1 MAPSG
6 AGGRGY
12 ALARALSERAARG
25 VRADPSTSGS
35 LARGHSTGWVLA
47 AGGKRRLNFLYSGKG
62 RLNFLY
68 SSGAKGLPMPKIFIS
83 YSHKDEDWKDR
94 LVTHLGVLRHQRL
107 LDLWDDRRIAA
118 GKDWHQE
125 IQEAMATAN
134 VAILLVSA
142 NFLTSAFILNQEIPR
157 LLERRDEEGVR
168 IFPVIIKPCAWQ
180 MVDWLSRMQVRP
192 TDGRPLSAGSEHQ
205 VDADLTAITT
215 EVYQSLHLPEPS
227 SSPSGPVPPQ
237 PSPDAHP
244 KEFRNGIGME
254 FVLIPAGE
262 FLMGSTDRLEEER
275 PIHKVQIS
283 QPFYLGR
290 YPVIQAQWK
299 DLMRNNPSKFQGDLN
314 RPVEQVSWEDVQGFI
329 RLLNREE
336 GGSAYRLPTEAE
348 WEYACR
354 AGSTTAY
361 WFGDDE
367 NRLGKYAWYK
377 ANAEEETHQWGKKSR
392 MSGGCMI
399 CMATSMS
406 GYTTGMRRLITKGV
420 RHKIRVA
427 RHLAGTGL
435 IGVAL
440 GTTTPGIV
448 GRRGAAAL
456 RPAPTPSTL
465 AFAWL
470 GRHGSASPVADHVFV
485 CPLFPPSLGTP
496 ELTVHHLHQS
506 FVCPCTSPGS
516 V

>member
-1 MAPSG
+1 LP
-6 AGGRGY
+6 
-12 ALARALSERAARG
+12 
-25 VRADPSTSGS
+25 
-35 LARGHSTGWVLA
+35 
-47 AGGKRRLNFLYSGKG
+47 
-62 RLNFLY
+62 
-68 SSGAKGLPMPKIFIS
+68 SSGAKGISMPKIFIS

-107 LDLWDDRRIAA
+107 FDLWDDRRIAA

-142 NFLTSAFILNQEIPR
+142 NFLISAFILNQEIPH

-205 VDADLTAITT
+205 IDADLTAITT
-215 EVYQSLHLPEPS
+215 EVYQSLQLAESS

-244 KEFRNGIGME
+244 QELRNGIGME

-290 YPVIQAQWK
+290 YPVTQAQWK

-354 AGSTTAY
+354 AGSPTAY
-361 WFGDDE
+361 WFGDDA
-367 NRLGKYAWYK
+367 NQLGKYAWYK
-377 ANAEEETHQWGKKSR
+377 ANAEEETHPVGKKEPNVWGLYDMHGNVFEWVHDWYETTYYQRSPAQDP
-392 MSGGCMI
+392 SGPSFGWDRVDRGGSWNHNAWDCRS
-399 CMATSMS
+399 A
-406 GYTTGMRRLITKGV
+406 RRGRL
-420 RHKIRVA
+420 
-427 RHLAGTGL
+427 
-435 IGVAL
+435 
-440 GTTTPGIV
+440 TPGADAFDT
-448 GRRGAAAL
+448 GFR
-456 RPAPTPSTL
+456 L
-465 AFAWL
+465 ARTAW
-470 GRHGSASPVADHVFV
+470 
-485 CPLFPPSLGTP
+485 
-496 ELTVHHLHQS
+496 
-506 FVCPCTSPGS
+506 
-516 V
+516 